1 MALNI
6 QITDNSKAVLDE
18 LSHKVENALTGVG
31 FEAERAAKRLVPTD
45 TARLKNSIT
54 FATKE
59 FHSEG
64 NSDIRSGETPA
75 DPEEYATKAQ
85 AEKGTV
91 YLGTNVKYASA
102 VELRDTSH
110 RTGQAH
116 FLRDAMAD
124 NQELFKRII
133 EAALK

>member
-1 MALNI
+1 MLDI
-6 QITDNSKAVLDE
+6 RITDNSNAILDE

-54 FATKE
+54 FATKTM
-59 FHSEG
+59 HSEG
-64 NSDIRSGETPA
+64 NSDIKSGETPA
-75 DPEEYATKAQ
+75 DPPEYATKAQ

-91 YLGTNVKYASA
+91 YLGTNVSYAPS
-102 VELRDTSH
+102 VEFRSVNH

-116 FLRDAMAD
+116 FLRDAIAN
-124 NQELFKRII
+124 NQDLFKRVI